1 MYENPSEIG
10 LKKVRKIGTFSGRDI
25 ESRGGVPCKGQTTEN
40 QRLALEQ
47 WAANAGCTVV
57 ATFEDKVSGAKG
69 RDKRPQFDALLKAAV
84 RREFDMITVW
94 SSDRLGRSMSH
105 LIAVIETIKGTGVG
119 LYVHTQALDTTT
131 PAGRAMFQMLG
142 VFGEFEREMIRERVN
157 SGLDRVRGEIDRKGV
172 YETKNGHTSKC
183 LGRPGAELHKIE
195 EARKLLAAGHGSTAT
210 ATAASGA
217 TSVVARW

>member
-1 MYENPSEIG
+1 MVKAGKRVAIYCRVST
-10 LKKVRKIGTFSGRDI
+10 KD
-25 ESRGGVPCKGQTTEN
+25 KGQTTEN

-84 RREFDMITVW
+84 RREFDMIAVW

-105 LIAVIETIKGTGVG
+105 LIEVLETIKGTGVG
-119 LYVHTQALDTTT
+119 LYIHTQALDTTT

-142 VFGEFEREMIRERVN
+142 A
-157 SGLDRVRGEIDRKGV
+157 
-172 YETKNGHTSKC
+172 C
-183 LGRPGAELHKIE
+183 LPSSS
-195 EARKLLAAGHGSTAT
+195 AR
-210 ATAASGA
+210 
-217 TSVVARW
+217 